1 MASRSI
7 LITGCSSGI
16 GHASAEAL
24 RARGWRVFAAARKPE
39 DVARLAAEGF
49 EAVALDYDDAAS
61 IGAGLDQVL
70 AKTGGTLDALFNN
83 GGMAQAGAI
92 EDLPTAAFR
101 QQFETNVF
109 GWHEL
114 TRRAIPVMRRQGHGR
129 LVFCSSVLGFVAAKF
144 RGAYVA
150 SKHAVEGYADT
161 LRLELK
167 GTGIAVVLIQPGPI
181 ASRFRV
187 NAIDRIH
194 ATVDID
200 GSVHRAAYQ
209 KDLAE
214 RSDGHKRDRFRLGP
228 EAVAAALI
236 QAVEA
241 PRPKARY
248 RVTTPTRIAAVLKRV
263 LPASTLDRIVG

>member
-1 MASRSI
+1 
-7 LITGCSSGI
+7 
-16 GHASAEAL
+16 
-24 RARGWRVFAAARKPE
+24 
-39 DVARLAAEGF
+39 
-49 EAVALDYDDAAS
+49 
-61 IGAGLDQVL
+61 
-70 AKTGGTLDALFNN
+70 
-83 GGMAQAGAI
+83 
-92 EDLPTAAFR
+92 
-101 QQFETNVF
+101 

-167 GTGIAVVLIQPGPI
+167 GTGIAVVLIEPGPI

-248 RVTTPTRIAAVLKRV
+248 RVT
-263 LPASTLDRIVG
+263 